1 MSQITL
7 TLSQSERVKEVLPS
21 VYVFKVTAANAI
33 CKVAQKFVD
42 DYYDK
47 SLVEDLSENDFFRL
61 SKMYRGSNQG
71 PVEPYIDMEKR
82 VCYTAGRLY
91 NLPDGYDILSELVM
105 DSARELQVILKEDL
119 GIKYHFQRFQ
129 QHELLVYPDGC
140 GFFDF
145 HQDVRKGERTGTYL
159 FYVNDNYT
167 GGELEFLNIKD
178 SEGNRASYKP
188 KKGEVLL
195 MPTSWWTEHR
205 SLANTDGDKIYILAQ
220 ACD

>member
-47 SLVEDLSENDFFRL
+47 SLVEDLSENDFFQL
-61 SKMYRGSNQG
+61 SKMYPNKESGA
-71 PVEPYIDMEKR
+71 EPFVDEEKR
-82 VCYTAGRLY
+82 ICYTARMLEH
-91 NLPDGYDILSELVM
+91 LPDDYDILHELVN
-105 DSARELQVILKEDL
+105 DSARELQIILKEDL
-119 GIKYHFQRFQ
+119 GIAFNFRTVAQ
-129 QHELLVYPDGC
+129 QELLVYPDGS

-145 HQDVRKGERTGTYL
+145 HQDTRRGGRTGTYL

-167 GGELEFLNIKD
+167 GGDLEFLNIKD
-178 SEGNRASYKP
+178 SEGNRVSYKP

-205 SLANTDGDKIYILAQ
+205 SIANIGGDKIYILAQ
-220 ACD
+220 VCD